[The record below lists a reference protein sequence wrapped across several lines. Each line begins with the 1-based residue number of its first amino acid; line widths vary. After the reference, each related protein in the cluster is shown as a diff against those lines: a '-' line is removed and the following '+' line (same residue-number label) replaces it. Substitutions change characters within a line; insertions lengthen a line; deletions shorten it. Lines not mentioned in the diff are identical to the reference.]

1 MKVVLFCGGL
11 GMRMRD
17 GVTSGPKPMAM
28 IGDRPLMWHVMRY
41 YAHFGHTDFVLCLGY
56 GASYVKD
63 FFLNYDET
71 RSNDFVLEGG
81 DARQPKLFR
90 TDISDWRITFVD
102 TGLHSAIG
110 ERLRRVRRFVEDEQ
124 MFLANYA
131 DVFTDAPL
139 PDMIAR
145 FEASNAVASLLAV
158 PPQSS
163 HHVVDVGEDG
173 LITQVTP
180 VRDLRQWENGGYF
193 VLRPEI
199 FDYLNEG
206 EDLVEDALAA
216 ADRAAAGAG
225 LPVQGLLVARRHG
238 QGAGPAGGDVP
249 PRALPV
255 DGLGP
260 GAVGRGQPGR
270 PAAGTPPGGRAGAE
284 VSRHDVL
291 AAGAAAGRPL
301 SVLAIGAHP
310 DDIEI
315 GAGGLLLGLAESEL
329 RARYVVLTGTGER
342 QQEARDAARSFLPG
356 ADLTIELFDLPEGRL
371 PAVWGQVKEILEGVA
386 RSCSPDVIIAP
397 SADDAHQD
405 HRTIGELVPTVFRD
419 QLYLAYEIPKW
430 DGDLSRPSMYVP
442 LSAQTARRKVELLHK
457 CYPSQRGRD
466 WWDDEVF
473 LGLARLRGMECRA
486 RYAEAFRCAKSV
498 IVPAAAPRGQSAEG
512 EQP

>member
-1 MKVVLFCGGL
+1 
-11 GMRMRD
+11 
-17 GVTSGPKPMAM
+17 MAM
-28 IGDRPLMWHVMRY
+28 IGERPLLWHVMRY

-81 DARQPKLFR
+81 AREVKLFR

-102 TGLHSAIG
+102 TGLNSAIG
-110 ERLRRVRRFVEDEQ
+110 ERLRRVRRFVDGEP

-145 FEASNAVASLLAV
+145 FEASSAVASLLAV

-216 ADRAAAGAG
+216 ADRAAAGPG
-225 LPVQGLLVARRHG
+225 LPVQGVLVARRHG
-238 QGAGPAGGDVP
+238 EGTRPARGDVP

-255 DGLGP
+255 DDLGS
-260 GAVGRGQPGR
+260 GTLGRGQVPVA
-270 PAAGTPPGGRAGAE
+270 PAVT
-284 VSRHDVL
+284 
-291 AAGAAAGRPL
+291 AAAGRRNGGGHAATAPE
-301 SVLAIGAHP
+301 GAP
-310 DDIEI
+310 
-315 GAGGLLLGLAESEL
+315 GRAAV
-329 RARYVVLTGTGER
+329 RARDR
-342 QQEARDAARSFLPG
+342 RAPRRHRD
-356 ADLTIELFDLPEGRL
+356 
-371 PAVWGQVKEILEGVA
+371 
-386 RSCSPDVIIAP
+386 
-397 SADDAHQD
+397 
-405 HRTIGELVPTVFRD
+405 
-419 QLYLAYEIPKW
+419 
-430 DGDLSRPSMYVP
+430 
-442 LSAQTARRKVELLHK
+442 RR
-457 CYPSQRGRD
+457 RR
-466 WWDDEVF
+466 
-473 LGLARLRGMECRA
+473 
-486 RYAEAFRCAKSV
+486 
-498 IVPAAAPRGQSAEG
+498 PAA
-512 EQP
+512 QPGRERRCGPGTWC